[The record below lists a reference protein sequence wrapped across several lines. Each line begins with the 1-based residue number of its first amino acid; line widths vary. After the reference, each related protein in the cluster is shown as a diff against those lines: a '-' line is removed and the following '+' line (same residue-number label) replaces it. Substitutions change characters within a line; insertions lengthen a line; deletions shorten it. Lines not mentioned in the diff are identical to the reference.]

1 MTLGPLTL
9 TLLLFQILSKLPQLA
24 DYTIST
30 LHGHLPPATRTATL
44 AKFSS
49 HPSTSFAPSLLLCTD
64 VASRGLDLPD
74 VDVVIQ
80 YDPPVD
86 PKTFAHRCG
95 RTARAGRKGR
105 AVVFVLEG
113 REEDYVEFLNLRGIP
128 LAPYPT
134 TPTQDAAPEAST
146 SAAGADDTPALLKDM
161 RAIILTDRDLHDR
174 AAKAFTSFLRA
185 YSKHEAGYIFPLG
198 KLDLGGLGR
207 DMGVVRLPGGKEVK
221 EWRKRLE
228 AADAKR
234 TARAAKRE
242 AGELVE
248 DDDELDA
255 ERGWIWR
262 DAAVD
267 VRPDP
272 LCS

>member
-1 MTLGPLTL
+1 M
-9 TLLLFQILSKLPQLA
+9 
-24 DYTIST
+24 
-30 LHGHLPPATRTATL
+30 
-44 AKFSS
+44 
-49 HPSTSFAPSLLLCTD
+49 
-64 VASRGLDLPD
+64 ASRGLDLPD
-74 VDVVIQ
+74 VDVVVQ

-105 AVVFVLEG
+105 AVVLVLEG

-128 LAPYPT
+128 LAPYPS
-134 TPTQDAAPEAST
+134 PSAPPPAADGDSAAPEAST
-146 SAAGADDTPALLKDM
+146 SATPADDTPALLQAM
-161 RAIILTDRDLHDR
+161 RAVILTDRDLHDR

-185 YSKHEAGYIFPLG
+185 YSKHEAGYIFPLA

-221 EWRKRLE
+221 EWKKRCEE
-228 AADAKR
+228 AKVKR
-234 TARAAKRE
+234 AVRAAKRE

-248 DDDELDA
+248 DDDELDK
-255 ERGWIWR
+255 ELGWEWR

-267 VRPDP
+267 VSS
-272 LCS
+272 L